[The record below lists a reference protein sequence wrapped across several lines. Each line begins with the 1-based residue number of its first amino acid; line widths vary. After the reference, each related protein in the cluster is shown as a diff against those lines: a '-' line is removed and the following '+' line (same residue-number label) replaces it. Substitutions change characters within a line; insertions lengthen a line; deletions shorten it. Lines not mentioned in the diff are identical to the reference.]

1 MDDRQ
6 PPLPQHAKR
15 VWTMPELRYFDTA
28 KAEKDTPVTK
38 TGVHTEFL
46 RTGRITRR
54 GDDWHPA
61 EKRYLT
67 HKEVAERTGRK
78 LEAAGSQAHERI
90 NSFHASIRFP
100 KIVYHRTLSG
110 RPHLGYCHV
119 TSAKTKFAEFDDVRW
134 SFYIANFFADVSD
147 KDLFFKNISL
157 GYSRMFF
164 AVAMERDAEEG
175 KLVVDRK
182 IRDDGLLFRT
192 RDPKAALKNV
202 LMLGAVNE
210 SLRKIIQKL

>member
-1 MDDRQ
+1 
-6 PPLPQHAKR
+6 
-15 VWTMPELRYFDTA
+15 MPNLRYFDSSIDKT
-28 KAEKDTPVTK
+28 ETPATK
-38 TGVHTEFL
+38 SAVHTEFL
-46 RTGRITRR
+46 RTGKISR
-54 GDDWHPA
+54 GGSDWHPA

-67 HKEVAERTGRK
+67 HKEVAERTGRR
-78 LEAAGSQAHERI
+78 LESAGTQAHERI

-164 AVAMERDAEEG
+164 AVAMEKDAEEG
-175 KLVVDRK
+175 KLIVDRK

-202 LMLGAVNE
+202 LMLGACNDA
-210 SLRKIIQKL
+210 LRKIIQKL